1 MNKSVVE
8 DDIEDIL
15 VLSADHIYSMDY
27 NKFYKDHKNK
37 GADLSIAHVDVPIEE
52 EYRFGIFDFDE
63 NGTIESFEEKPENPK
78 TNHASMGIYIFKKQ
92 LLFDVLDELIEK
104 IGADLDFGTDIIPYC
119 IENYNVNTYKF
130 DNYWRDLGTIKAFW
144 EINMSF

>member
-1 MNKSVVE
+1 
-8 DDIEDIL
+8 
-15 VLSADHIYSMDY
+15 
-27 NKFYKDHKNK
+27 
-37 GADLSIAHVDVPIEE
+37 
-52 EYRFGIFDFDE
+52 
-63 NGTIESFEEKPENPK
+63 
-78 TNHASMGIYIFKKQ
+78 MGIYIFKKQ

-119 IENYNVNTYKF
+119 IENYNVNTYQF

>member
-1 MNKSVVE
+1 MIETDKVYMNKSLVE

-52 EYRFGIFDFDE
+52 AYRFGIFDFDE

-92 LLFDVLDELIEK
+92 LLFDVLDGGEVTHSVIGNDLCIHKGVK
-104 IGADLDFGTDIIPYC
+104 IKNSVLMDKCII
-119 IENYNVNTYKF
+119 K
-130 DNYWRDLGTIKAFW
+130 
-144 EINMSF
+144 